1 MDDWQGAPAAALAWA
16 RLRLR
21 ESSTWAGLAMIA
33 IVFGSDPMQT
43 HQLLQAV
50 SLILG
55 GGLVAVGPFRGG
67 GMDGR

>member
-1 MDDWQGAPAAALAWA
+1 MDDWKGAPAAALAWA
-16 RLRLR
+16 RLRLK

-33 IVFGSDPMQT
+33 VVLGSDPMKAY
-43 HQLLQAV
+43 QLMQAI

-55 GGLVAVGPFRGG
+55 GGLVAVGPVREG